1 MIQLMLLDIIKEH
14 RVEVLTNYSGFFC
27 NSGSYGLWIL
37 GSIFLLLFIGYL
49 GSPLIIW
56 AVAGLIIL
64 LGLGAPLILL
74 AVYLTL
80 TLIFLIKPLR
90 TILVSKFVMNIM
102 KKLGVVPQISAT
114 ERTALE
120 AGVVW
125 IEKDLFSGK
134 PDFEKILLEP
144 YAKLTKEEQE
154 FMDGPVE
161 ELCRMSNPWK
171 IWKNRELPE
180 EIWKFVKEKGFLGMI
195 IPKEHGGLGFS
206 AMAHS
211 EVVMKLASRSLSTSI
226 SVMVPNSLGPAELL
240 VHYGT
245 DKQKKHWLPRLA
257 RGEELPCFGLTEPL
271 AGSDAGSI
279 SSSGIIFRGDDG
291 KLYIKLNWCKR
302 WITLAGVST
311 VLGLAFRLRDPE
323 NLLGK
328 GEDIGI
334 TCALIPTNAKG
345 VDVSHRHDP
354 LSIPFYN
361 CPTTG
366 KDVIVPLEDSVV
378 GGVGGCGQGWS
389 MLMESLAA
397 GRGISLPA
405 QSTGGAKLAYRTASS
420 HSLIRKQFGVSI
432 GKFEGVEEPLAR
444 IGASTYALEAMRRFT
459 LGALDKGLKPPVVTA
474 MMKYQAT
481 EMGRKVVNDAM
492 DIMGGAGISLG
503 HRNLIAEGYVATPI
517 GITVEGAN
525 IMTRTLI
532 IFGQGALRCHPFAF
546 DEVSAIENGDVK
558 KFDTAFWGHIGHV
571 VRNASRSILLS
582 LTRGYLERAPAG
594 THPKVKIH
602 YRRLQWASATFAILA
617 DIAMGSLGG
626 QLKMKEKITGRFAD
640 IFSHMYMS
648 TAVLRRF
655 HEEGQREEDLPYVQF
670 FLKFSMSEIQKGF
683 DGLFDNLKIPGLR
696 WLFKE
701 VLGAWSRI
709 NSIGSQATDG
719 WSHLISNSML
729 YSVEQRD
736 RMSDGIYWMTESIHG
751 IEQIKA
757 RVTVDQTARLENAFI
772 VVTKAETAEKKIR
785 AAIKAGSIPRK
796 KGKAAWDEALAK
808 KIISDDEYRLLSEA
822 DQVRFDAI
830 LVDDYSEEEYQ
841 NKIK

>member
-1 MIQLMLLDIIKEH
+1 MDT
-14 RVEVLTNYSGFFC
+14 LTGLSGFFC
-27 NSGSYGLWIL
+27 NNGHFGLWLL
-37 GSIFLLLFIGYL
+37 GSIVTLLFIGYF
-49 GSPLIIW
+49 SAPLIVW
-56 AVAGLIIL
+56 VVALLVIL
-64 LGLGAPLILL
+64 FGLGAPPILL
-74 AVYLTL
+74 ALYATL
-80 TLIFLIKPLR
+80 MVIFLIKPLR
-90 TILVSKFVMNIM
+90 TVLVSGFVMNIM

-134 PDFEKILLEP
+134 PDFEKILQEP
-144 YAKLTKEEQE
+144 YGKLTAEETE
-154 FMDGPVE
+154 FMNGPVE
-161 ELCRMSNPWK
+161 ELCVLSNPWK
-171 IWKNRELPE
+171 IWRDRHLPDE
-180 EIWKFVKEKGFLGMI
+180 VWQFVKDKGFLGMI
-195 IPKEHGGLGFS
+195 IPKEYGGMGFS

-240 VHYGT
+240 IHYGT
-245 DKQKKHWLPRLA
+245 EKQKNHWLPRLA
-257 RGEELPCFGLTEPL
+257 KGLEIPCFGLTEPL

-279 SSSGIIFRGDDG
+279 TSSGVIFRGDDG
-291 KLYIKLNWCKR
+291 KLYIKLNWNKR
-302 WITLAGVST
+302 WITLAGIST

-323 NLLGK
+323 NLLGR

-345 VDVSHRHDP
+345 VDVSRRHDP

-366 KDVIVPLEDSVV
+366 VDVVVPLEDAVV
-378 GGVGGCGQGWS
+378 GGEAGCGQGWS
-389 MLMESLAA
+389 MLMECLAA

-405 QSTGGAKLAYRTASS
+405 QCTGGAKIAYRAASS
-420 HSLIRKQFGVSI
+420 HALIRKQFGVSI
-432 GKFEGVEEPLAR
+432 GKFEGVEEPMAR
-444 IGASTYALEAMRRFT
+444 IGASTYAMEAMRRFT

-481 EMGRKVVNDAM
+481 EMGRKVTNDAM

-503 HRNLIAEGYVATPI
+503 HRNLIAEGYVAAPI
-517 GITVEGAN
+517 AITVEGAN

-546 DEVSAIENGDVK
+546 DEVSAIEAGDAK

-571 VRNASRSILLS
+571 VRNACRSILLS
-582 LTRGYLERAPAG
+582 VTRGYLESAPKG
-594 THPKVKIH
+594 THPKIKIH

-617 DIAMGSLGG
+617 DVAMGSLGG

-655 HEEGQREEDLPYVQF
+655 HEEGQREEDLPYLQF
-670 FLKFSMSEIQKGF
+670 FLKYSMSEIQKGF

-729 YSVEQRD
+729 YSVAQRD
-736 RMSDGIYWMTESIHG
+736 RMTDGIYWMNESTHG
-751 IEQIKA
+751 LDRIKA
-757 RVTVDQTARLENAFI
+757 RIKIDQTARLENAFI
-772 VVTKAETAEKKIR
+772 VVNKAETAEKKIR
-785 AAIKAGSIPRK
+785 SAIKAGSIPKK
-796 KGKAAWDEALAK
+796 KGRAAWDDALAK
-808 KIISDDEYRLLSEA
+808 KIISEEEFRLLSEA

-830 LVDDYSEEEYQ
+830 LVDDFTESEYQ
-841 NKIK
+841 NNIAE